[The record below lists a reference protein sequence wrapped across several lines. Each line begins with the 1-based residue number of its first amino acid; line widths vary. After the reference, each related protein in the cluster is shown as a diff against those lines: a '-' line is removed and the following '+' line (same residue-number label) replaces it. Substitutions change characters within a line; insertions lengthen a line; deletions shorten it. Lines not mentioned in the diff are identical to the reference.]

1 MDPLRVELTIDQ
13 LQVHKVVGF
22 ELVRELGRPGRADVD
37 VRMLD
42 EVPPEALLGQSASLH
57 FGYGAF
63 EHVFTGVI
71 DRAAAVAT
79 TEQGTEAS
87 WQLAIG
93 MTSHL
98 GVLEHSTTSRIFQD
112 LSVPDIVSA
121 VLEEHG
127 LPANKQA
134 WRLGGSYPKREYC
147 VQYEESALG
156 FCQRLLEKEGIF
168 YSLRT
173 SREGERVIFE
183 DASAGCDPLPGG
195 AEVAYVPASGQQ
207 HDEQVIHTIVDR
219 HRVTCGAVTLRDYDF
234 EKPDLDLTVDAKD
247 GDEALAVYDFP
258 GGFVDPGEGK
268 RYAQVQLEAARA
280 KQHRLEVVANCAAF
294 MEGWQITLTDAGNR
308 DGDYVIVAVAHRY
321 AAVDG
326 GEPSLRVEASL
337 LPVAIPYRTP
347 QELSLIHI

>member
-134 WRLGGSYPKREYC
+134 WRLGGSYPKR
-147 VQYEESALG
+147 
-156 FCQRLLEKEGIF
+156 
-168 YSLRT
+168 
-173 SREGERVIFE
+173 
-183 DASAGCDPLPGG
+183 
-195 AEVAYVPASGQQ
+195 
-207 HDEQVIHTIVDR
+207 
-219 HRVTCGAVTLRDYDF
+219 
-234 EKPDLDLTVDAKD
+234 
-247 GDEALAVYDFP
+247 
-258 GGFVDPGEGK
+258 
-268 RYAQVQLEAARA
+268 
-280 KQHRLEVVANCAAF
+280 
-294 MEGWQITLTDAGNR
+294 
-308 DGDYVIVAVAHRY
+308 
-321 AAVDG
+321 
-326 GEPSLRVEASL
+326 
-337 LPVAIPYRTP
+337 
-347 QELSLIHI
+347 